1 MAAAVP
7 STPRKSRTKALK
19 PRRLGS
25 GSVIG
30 IAAPSGPFDPPSFER
45 GLEVLRTMGFRVRVP
60 DGLFAAKGYLAGTD
74 AHRAAVFESLFCDP
88 GIDAVMAARGGYGS
102 LRILPL
108 LDFARLAAHPKVLIG
123 FSDVTALLTAISSRC
138 GLVTF
143 HGPMVTTLAGASE
156 RTLSGLRDAV
166 ASDRPVKMA
175 SEAAVTLRPGVASG
189 TVCGGN
195 LNTLCHLVG
204 TPFAPRFRNRIV
216 FLEDRGEA
224 PYRVDRMLTH
234 MKTAG
239 CFESV
244 KGLVLG
250 SFTDCGSPEE
260 IWAIAEEIFHA
271 AGFPILAGLQAGH
284 TDPNLTLPLGVRAEL
299 DASSRELSFECGTEG

>member
-1 MAAAVP
+1 M
-7 STPRKSRTKALK
+7 PRKSRTKALK
-19 PRRLGS
+19 PPRLGP
-25 GSVIG
+25 GSVVG
-30 IAAPSGPFDPPSFER
+30 IAAPSGPFDRETFER
-45 GLEVLRTMGFRVRVP
+45 GLEVLRTMEFRVRIPEGV
-60 DGLFAAKGYLAGTD
+60 FAARGYLAGTD
-74 AHRAAVFESLFCDP
+74 VDRAAVFESLFCDP
-88 GIDAVMAARGGYGS
+88 GVDAVMSARGGYGS

-123 FSDVTALLTAISSRC
+123 FSDVTALLTAMSTRS

-143 HGPMVTTLAGASE
+143 HGPMVTTLANASE
-156 RTLSGLRDAV
+156 RTLQGLREAV
-166 ASDRPVKMA
+166 ASDRPLKLL
-175 SEAAVTLRPGVASG
+175 SETALTLRPGFASG
-189 TVCGGN
+189 PVCGGN
-195 LNTLCHLVG
+195 LATLCHLLG

-224 PYRVDRMLTH
+224 PYRVDRMLMH

-239 CFESV
+239 CFEGV

-260 IWAIAEEIFHA
+260 ILAIVVEVFHGE
-271 AGFPILAGLQAGH
+271 GFPILAGLEAGH

-299 DASSRELSFECGTEG
+299 DADGRTLCFECGTEK

>member
-7 STPRKSRTKALK
+7 NPSRTSRTKALK
-19 PRRLGS
+19 PRRLRP

-30 IAAPSGPFDPPSFER
+30 IAAPSGPFDPQSLER
-45 GLEVLRTMGFRVRVP
+45 GLEVLRSMEFRVRVP
-60 DGLFAAKGYLAGTD
+60 EGLSARKGYLAGTD
-74 AHRAAVFESLFCDP
+74 AHRAALFESLFCDR

-108 LDFARLAAHPKVLIG
+108 LDFARLAVHPKVLIG
-123 FSDVTALLTAISSRC
+123 FSDVTALLAAMNSRC

-156 RTLSGLRDAV
+156 RTLLGLWDAV
-166 ASDRPVKMA
+166 ASDRLVMMPL
-175 SEAAVTLRPGVASG
+175 EAAIALRPGVASG
-189 TVCGGN
+189 KVCGGN

-239 CFESV
+239 CFEGV
-244 KGLVLG
+244 RGLVLG
-250 SFTDCGSPEE
+250 SFTDCGPSEE
-260 IWAIAEEIFHA
+260 IMAIVDEIFRGA
-271 AGFPILAGLQAGH
+271 EFPILAGMEAGH
-284 TDPNLTLPLGVRAEL
+284 TDPNLTLPLGVHAEL
-299 DASSRELSFECGTEG
+299 DASGRTLRFECATR

>member
-1 MAAAVP
+1 MAAAMP
-7 STPRKSRTKALK
+7 RTPRTPKAKALK
-19 PRRLGS
+19 PRRLGP

-30 IAAPSGPFDPPSFER
+30 IAAPSGPFDPQAFER
-45 GLEVLRTMGFRVRVP
+45 GLEVLRTMEFRVRIP
-60 DGLFAAKGYLAGTD
+60 DGLFASRGYLAGTD
-74 AHRAAVFESLFCDP
+74 AHRAAVFESVFCDP
-88 GIDAVMAARGGYGS
+88 GIDAVMAARGGYGC

-108 LDFARLAAHPKVLIG
+108 LDFARLAAHPKALIG
-123 FSDVTALLTAISSRC
+123 FSDVTALLTAMGSRC
-138 GLVTF
+138 GLATF

-156 RTLSGLRDAV
+156 RTLRGLREAV
-166 ASDRPVKMA
+166 ASDRPLKLT
-175 SEAAVTLRPGVASG
+175 SDAAIALRPGTASG

-224 PYRVDRMLTH
+224 PYRVDRMLMH

-239 CFESV
+239 CFEGV

-260 IWAIAEEIFHA
+260 IMAIVEEIFHGE
-271 AGFPILAGLQAGH
+271 GFPVLAGLEAGH
-284 TDPNLTLPLGVRAEL
+284 SDPNLTLPLGVRAEL
-299 DASSRELSFECGTEG
+299 DAEGRALSFECATTD